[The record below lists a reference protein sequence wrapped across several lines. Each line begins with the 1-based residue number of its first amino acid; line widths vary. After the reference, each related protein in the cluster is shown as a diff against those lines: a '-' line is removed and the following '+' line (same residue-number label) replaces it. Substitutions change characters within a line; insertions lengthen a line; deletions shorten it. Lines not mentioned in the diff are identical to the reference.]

1 MSALLFTASAY
12 SLPPDLLRKA
22 QALEHL
28 RTALH
33 FGGVAW
39 TLLLLFLLTRA
50 RLGERIAGLAS
61 SVFTKHWLQGL
72 VVAPLWL
79 LVLALIA
86 LPVELAGHH
95 VSLAYG
101 ISTEAWSRWWTDW
114 AQALALTISVG
125 TAALSTLYALL
136 RHRGRAWWVWF
147 WLLSLPCMV
156 FAVYVEPVVIDPIFN
171 QFTPL
176 ERKDSALV
184 AQLER
189 VVARSGLAIPPDRM
203 FVMDASTR
211 TNGLN
216 AYVTGFGPSKR
227 IVVWDTTIA
236 QAPTDEIVSIY
247 GHEQG
252 HYVLNHIWKGMAAG
266 AVMLFIG
273 YALGAW
279 LLRLLVRS
287 RGDAWHIAHPED
299 WSSLGLLLLLFTALS
314 FLSEP
319 PANAFSRALE
329 HEADVYGLHVTNGL
343 MPNAGDTA
351 VRVENRLG
359 RVWLDDP
366 SPNSF
371 VVWWTYT
378 HPTAAARADYAECF
392 ASTCCKARDAR
403 SR

>member
-1 MSALLFTASAY
+1 MNVLLFTASAY
-12 SLPPDLLRKA
+12 SLPPDLLQKA

-39 TLLLLFLLTRA
+39 TLLLLYLMVRA
-50 RLGERIAGLAS
+50 RLGEKIAALGA
-61 SVFTKHWLQGL
+61 SVFTKSWLQGF

-86 LPVELAGHH
+86 LPVELAGHS

-101 ISTEAWSRWWTDW
+101 ISTEGWSHWWVDW
-114 AQALALTISVG
+114 AQGLALTVAVG

-136 RHRGRAWWVWF
+136 RHRGRAWWLWF
-147 WLLSLPCMV
+147 WLMSLPCMV

-171 QFTPL
+171 HFTPL
-176 ERKDSALV
+176 EQKDPALV

-189 VVARSGLAIPPDRM
+189 VAARSGLAIPPDRM

-216 AYVTGFGPSKR
+216 AYVTGFGSSKR

-236 QAPTDEIVSIY
+236 QVPTDEIVSIY

-252 HYVLNHIWKGMAAG
+252 HYVLNHIWKGMAVG
-266 AVMLFIG
+266 AVMLFVG

-279 LLRLLVRS
+279 LLRRLVGA

-299 WSSLGLLLLLFTALS
+299 WSSLGLLLLLFTGLS
-314 FLSEP
+314 FLAEP
-319 PANAFSRALE
+319 PANAFSRRIE
-329 HEADVYGLHVTNGL
+329 HQADVYGLHVTEGL
-343 MPNAGDTA
+343 MPNSGETA

-366 SPNSF
+366 SPNGF

-378 HPTAAARADYAECF
+378 HPTASARADF
-392 ASTCCKARDAR
+392 AAHFAATCCKAGRDL
-403 SR
+403 